1 MPPTRKSLEVHH
13 LPKTAQNEE
22 WKAAQQIRPLDQA
35 FVCWIVHH
43 SLNVC
48 SPLTFAEHRYRI
60 GKPRS
65 TSSTRQCSPFFCAP
79 LSKQRH
85 RHPAQPSGKYR
96 NASVPVDQSHL
107 SFLSSVAAQIIII
120 HDKLKENRKKLK
132 IKDTII

>member
-13 LPKTAQNEE
+13 LPETAQKWRMGGSTANQ
-22 WKAAQQIRPLDQA
+22 ASRPSFCVLD
-35 FVCWIVHH
+35 C
-43 SLNVC
+43 SLFAVC

-120 HDKLKENRKKLK
+120 HDKLKENLKKLK